1 MWVRGFNFASSYD
14 CSIRFRNCSDSVGFF
29 PLYSSVVGVN
39 DPSSVNADTSLEDL
53 GLDSLMGEEVKR
65 TLERDFD
72 TSLSMREIRKLT
84 MSKLKGMSSS
94 GITGEAKRIEQTRG
108 LEKNSVL

>member
-1 MWVRGFNFASSYD
+1 
-14 CSIRFRNCSDSVGFF
+14 
-29 PLYSSVVGVN
+29 
-39 DPSSVNADTSLEDL
+39 
-53 GLDSLMGEEVKR
+53 
-65 TLERDFD
+65 
-72 TSLSMREIRKLT
+72 